1 MCVVRCSQCGA
12 WDGPVVGTMNSGTAL
27 QAWYEQ
33 GSAKLANKGFFN
45 QNKAFP
51 CDACCKGTGN

>member
-1 MCVVRCSQCGA
+1 M
-12 WDGPVVGTMNSGTAL
+12 VGTMNSGTAL